1 MVGDGVASERG
12 GVLEVGWPHKGRV
25 SGSGIVLVVPQ
36 TSVVLGDVGPGG
48 AELFVGLL
56 EGARCLR

>member
-1 MVGDGVASERG
+1 VVGDGV
-12 GVLEVGWPHKGRV
+12 VLEVGWPHKGRV
-25 SGSGIVLVVPQ
+25 SGTGIVLVVPQ

-48 AELFVGLL
+48 AELFGGLL